1 MFPCR
6 IMSAR
11 SEAQRL
17 LKLAVGG
24 PTAAACIA
32 VYFGY
37 HAIVG
42 ERGALSLLD
51 IERHINEVQVQHDV
65 LREHRL
71 RLELRAAQL
80 KQDPADADLLDEYV
94 RALLHVGRTDE
105 IVILLD
111 ADAG

>member
-1 MFPCR
+1 
-6 IMSAR
+6 MSTR

-17 LKLAVGG
+17 LRLAAG
-24 PTAAACIA
+24 PVAAACIA

-37 HAIVG
+37 HALVG
-42 ERGALSLLD
+42 ERGALSLME
-51 IERHINEVQVQHDV
+51 IERRITEVQAQHDV

-80 KQDPADADLLDEYV
+80 KQEPADADLLDEYV
-94 RALLHVGRTDE
+94 RAVLHVGRPDE

-111 ADAG
+111 AESG

>member
-1 MFPCR
+1 
-6 IMSAR
+6 MSTR

-17 LKLAVGG
+17 LRLAVG
-24 PTAAACIA
+24 PVAAACIA

-37 HAIVG
+37 HALVG
-42 ERGALSLLD
+42 ERGALSLME
-51 IERHINEVQVQHDV
+51 IERRITEVQAQHDV

-80 KQDPADADLLDEYV
+80 KQEPADADLLDEYV
-94 RALLHVGRTDE
+94 RAVLHVGRPDE

-111 ADAG
+111 AESG

>member
-1 MFPCR
+1 
-6 IMSAR
+6 MSTR

-17 LKLAVGG
+17 LRLAAG
-24 PTAAACIA
+24 PVAAACIA

-37 HAIVG
+37 HALVG
-42 ERGALSLLD
+42 ERGALSLME
-51 IERHINEVQVQHDV
+51 IERRITEVQAQHDV

-80 KQDPADADLLDEYV
+80 KQEPADADLLDEYV
-94 RALLHVGRTDE
+94 RAVLHVGRPHE

-111 ADAG
+111 AESG